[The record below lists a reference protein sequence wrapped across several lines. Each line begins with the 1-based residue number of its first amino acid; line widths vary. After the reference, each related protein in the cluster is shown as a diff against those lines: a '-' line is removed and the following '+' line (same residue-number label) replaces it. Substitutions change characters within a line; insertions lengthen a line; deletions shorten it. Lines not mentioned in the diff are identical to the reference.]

1 MKKMLFY
8 SILFLPLILCI
19 LASIITV
26 QFLIEP
32 WLREMWGDGIIVVS
46 ALLGLG
52 VSKLWVKYLDQSG
65 KSAKILNF
73 IGEYDVTSGVG
84 PS

>member
-19 LASIITV
+19 LASIISV

-32 WLREMWGDGIIVVS
+32 WLREMWGDGIMVVS

-73 IGEYDVTSGVG
+73 IGESIEEN
-84 PS
+84 

>member
-1 MKKMLFY
+1 MKKMLFF
-8 SILFLPLILCI
+8 SILFFPLIICI
-19 LASIITV
+19 LASIISV
-26 QFLIEP
+26 QFLIKP
-32 WLREMWGDGIIVVS
+32 WLREMWGDGIMVAS

-73 IGEYDVTSGVG
+73 IGE
-84 PS
+84 